1 MASFVG
7 GIDGTTFESTI
18 GTDGVLQNKAGMD
31 ALAISVKFQTEMDKI
46 NDKIVQ
52 TQSSNL
58 AETEKMFTLQ
68 LLVNTYT
75 TMGQTR
81 TSMVKAHA
89 DMVKAC
95 ARNIS

>member
-1 MASFVG
+1 MASFVN
-7 GIDGTTFESTI
+7 GINTDFSSTI
-18 GTDGVLQNKAGMD
+18 DNDGRLANSTGMD
-31 ALAISVKFQTEMDKI
+31 ALAISVKFQTEMNRI
-46 NDKIVQ
+46 NGQIQ
-52 TQSSNL
+52 NTQNSNL

>member
-1 MASFVG
+1 MTTF
-7 GIDGTTFESTI
+7 IDGVQGTISSTAP
-18 GTDGVLQNKAGMD
+18 TPLANTAGMD
-31 ALAISVKFQTEMDKI
+31 ALAISVRFQTEMDQI
-46 NDKIVQ
+46 NQRIIE

>member
-1 MASFVG
+1 MP
-7 GIDGTTFESTI
+7 TFIS
-18 GTDGVLQNKAGMD
+18 GVQTPISSEAPTPLQNSAGLD
-31 ALAISVKFQTEMDKI
+31 ALAISATFQSEMDQI
-46 NDKIVQ
+46 NTRIQQ
-52 TQSSNL
+52 TQESNL

>member
-1 MASFVG
+1 MTTF
-7 GIDGTTFESTI
+7 IDGVQGTISSTTPTPLANTS
-18 GTDGVLQNKAGMD
+18 GMD
-31 ALAISVKFQTEMDKI
+31 ALAISVRFQTEMDKI
-46 NDKIVQ
+46 NQKIIEA
-52 TQSSNL
+52 QSSNL

-89 DMVKAC
+89 DKVKAC

>member
-1 MASFVG
+1 MASFAE
-7 GIDGTTFESTI
+7 GIKASYTTTVAPELANS
-18 GTDGVLQNKAGMD
+18 AGMN
-31 ALAISVKFQTEMDKI
+31 ALDISVRFQSEMDKI
-46 NDKIVQ
+46 NAKIVQ
-52 TQSSNL
+52 AQDSNL

-95 ARNIS
+95 ARNIA

>member
-1 MASFVG
+1 MTSFTQ
-7 GIDGTTFESTI
+7 GITGPYTSAAPAALE
-18 GTDGVLQNKAGMD
+18 NKAGMN
-31 ALAISVKFQTEMDKI
+31 ALDISVRFQTEMDKI
-46 NDKIVQ
+46 NDKIIEAQ
-52 TQSSNL
+52 NSNL

-89 DMVKAC
+89 DMVKSC

>member
-1 MASFVG
+1 MVSFVT
-7 GIDGTTFESTI
+7 GIDTPYTST
-18 GTDGVLQNKAGMD
+18 VEKALENKAGMN
-31 ALAISVKFQTEMDKI
+31 ALDISVRFQSEMDKI
-46 NDKIVQ
+46 NAKIIQ
-52 TQSSNL
+52 AQDSNL

-95 ARNIS
+95 ARNIA

>member
-1 MASFVG
+1 MTSFTQGITASY
-7 GIDGTTFESTI
+7 TSAAPEA
-18 GTDGVLQNKAGMD
+18 LANKAGMN
-31 ALAISVKFQTEMDKI
+31 ALDISVRFQTEMDKI
-46 NDKIVQ
+46 NDKIIEAQ
-52 TQSSNL
+52 NSNL

-95 ARNIS
+95 ARNIA

>member
-1 MASFVG
+1 MATF
-7 GIDGTTFESTI
+7 IDGVQGSITSTSP
-18 GTDGVLQNKAGMD
+18 GQLQDTAGMNS
-31 ALAISVKFQTEMDKI
+31 LAISVRFQSEMDKI
-46 NDKIVQ
+46 NDKIID
-52 TQSSNL
+52 TQKSNL

-95 ARNIS
+95 ARNIA

>member
-1 MASFVG
+1 MTSFTQGITASYTS
-7 GIDGTTFESTI
+7 DAPEA
-18 GTDGVLQNKAGMD
+18 LQNKAGMN
-31 ALAISVKFQTEMDKI
+31 ALDISVRFQTEMDKI
-46 NDKIVQ
+46 NDKIIEAQ
-52 TQSSNL
+52 NSNL